1 MFWKIS
7 SVEAA
12 NLFIKLSRLAGV
24 SEAGARRRNPERS
37 EGSPVLSCFS
47 GPNAEI
53 PSLARD
59 LSHVC
64 PAILSRLAGVSE
76 AGARRRNPER
86 SEGSSVLF
94 LFFRAQPRNPERS
107 EGSLKLCS
115 LSFSLILLCRS
126 MLTRPNSHLLV
137 RCGKVWLTMCHTV
150 AIVVSFRELSL
161 ACLYA
166 VGFLLCVRA

>member
-24 SEAGARRRNPERS
+24 SEAGARRRNPERSEGSSVLLLFFRAQPRNPERS

-86 SEGSSVLF
+86 SEGSLVLF

-107 EGSLKLCS
+107 EGSLKLV
-115 LSFSLILLCRS
+115 
-126 MLTRPNSHLLV
+126 LLV
-137 RCGKVWLTMCHTV
+137 
-150 AIVVSFRELSL
+150 SP
-161 ACLYA
+161 
-166 VGFLLCVRA
+166 